1 MKTKS
6 IIAGM
11 LSTMLLAVGCNKED
25 GGNRVTPEAG
35 VKTYASFSVSLLN
48 QSTRAAS
55 IDPNAVT
62 EETKISD
69 LYIYIFNGGVLE
81 TKGQITLNT
90 DNKGTT
96 ALATTTGTKTIYA
109 VPNYEATGAIGSL
122 QSDFEKQLIDATD
135 IAEENGFFMA
145 GKTEATLTEKTQ
157 EQAIE
162 DANLIKIS
170 VARGAAKVQMQ
181 FGTNVPVKPV
191 VNATV
196 SNVKFTLA
204 QQNSQTYL
212 AKLIAGEFSPKGKTA
227 EQQDNDNNGT
237 YDHLT
242 KLPTTDDELKWIN
255 AGTTYQ
261 NTYATSKYLAENVN
275 EAPTTGNT
283 SYVLV
288 ELTVK
293 PTQTSDASGNFSS
306 SNLGENADFWVI
318 VKHDAA
324 SGDIIFAAKED
335 AQNVNKILYFAAE
348 SDANTYLTTNTANL
362 TNYKVVK
369 YEKGKSYYRLNI
381 RDIRENNLTKKY
393 AVNRNHYYKV
403 NITEISNLGFN
414 AAAGTIPTNPTT
426 PLETQTYISADIT
439 IEAWTVVDMNEP
451 LG

>member
-48 QSTRAAS
+48 QSTRATS
-55 IDPNAVT
+55 NDPNAVT
-62 EETKISD
+62 EETKIHD

-81 TKGQITLNT
+81 TKGQINLNAN
-90 DNKGTT
+90 NKGTS

-109 VPNYEATGAIGSL
+109 VANYNNAKGDIGSL
-122 QSDFEKQLIDATD
+122 QSDFEKQLIAATD

-145 GKTEATLTEKTQ
+145 GKTEATLTERTEEEAKQ
-157 EQAIE
+157 E
-162 DANLIKIS
+162 ANLIQIS

-196 SNVKFTLA
+196 TNARFTLA
-204 QQNSQTYL
+204 QQNSHTYL
-212 AKLIAGEFSPKGKTA
+212 AKLIVNGFSSKGKRV
-227 EQQDNDNNGT
+227 EQTDTDRDGT

-255 AGTTYQ
+255 AVTTYD
-261 NTYATSKYLAENVN
+261 NAFDNSKYLAENVN

-288 ELTVK
+288 SLQVTPQATADATGNVTATPLVAGTTFYVLAKKEL
-293 PTQTSDASGNFSS
+293 ASGK
-306 SNLGENADFWVI
+306 I
-318 VKHDAA
+318 T
-324 SGDIIFAAKED
+324 FALKD
-335 AQNVNKILYFAAE
+335 NQILYFSQA
-348 SDANTYLTTNTANL
+348 SDATAYKAAQGVDLAAYDVETYTN
-362 TNYKVVK
+362 
-369 YEKGKSYYRLNI
+369 GISYYRLNI
-381 RDIRENNLTKKY
+381 RDIRETTLTKKY

-414 AAAGTIPTNPTT
+414 TAAGTIPTEPTT

-439 IEAWTVVDMNEP
+439 IEPWTVVDMNEP

>member
-55 IDPNAVT
+55 TDPNAVET
-62 EETKISD
+62 ETKISD
-69 LYIYIFNGGVLE
+69 LHIYIFNGGVLE
-81 TKGQITLNT
+81 TKGKITLNT

-109 VPNYEATGAIGSL
+109 VANYNNAQGAIGSL
-122 QSDFEKQLIDATD
+122 QSDFEKQLIAATD

-145 GKTEATLTEKTQ
+145 GKTEATLTERTEDEAKQ
-157 EQAIE
+157 

-191 VNATV
+191 VNASV
-196 SNVKFTLA
+196 ADAKFTLA
-204 QQNSQTYL
+204 QQNSQMYL
-212 AKLIAGEFSPKGKTA
+212 AKLIVEGFSPKGKTA
-227 EQQDNDNNGT
+227 EQTDADADGT
-237 YDHLT
+237 YDHLM

-275 EAPTTGNT
+275 ENPTTGNT

-288 ELTVK
+288 SLQVTPQATADATGNVTQTALTPGTTFYVLAKKELTSGK
-293 PTQTSDASGNFSS
+293 ITFASK
-306 SNLGENADFWVI
+306 D
-318 VKHDAA
+318 
-324 SGDIIFAAKED
+324 
-335 AQNVNKILYFAAE
+335 NKILYFKQE
-348 SDANTYLTTNTANL
+348 VDATTYKNTQVDLTTYDVETY
-362 TNYKVVK
+362 TN
-369 YEKGKSYYRLNI
+369 GISYYRLNI
-381 RDIRENNLTKKY
+381 RDIRETTLTKKY

-414 AAAGTIPTNPTT
+414 TAAGTIPTEPTT
-426 PLETQTYISADIT
+426 PLETQTHISADIT
-439 IEAWTVVDMNEP
+439 IEPWTVVDMNEP

>member
-1 MKTKS
+1 MRTKS

-55 IDPNAVT
+55 NDPNAVT
-62 EETKISD
+62 EETKISH

-81 TKGQITLNT
+81 TKGQIILNVN
-90 DNKGTT
+90 NKGTT

-109 VPNYEATGAIGSL
+109 VPNYDAKGAIGSL
-122 QSDFEKQLIDATD
+122 QSDFEKQLIAATD

-145 GKTEATLTEKTQ
+145 GKKEATLTEQ
-157 EQAIE
+157 DE
-162 DANLIKIS
+162 DAAIANPIAIT

-181 FGTNVPVKPV
+181 FGTNVPVKSV
-191 VNATV
+191 VNAKV
-196 SNVKFTLA
+196 ANAKFTLA
-204 QQNSQTYL
+204 QQNTQMYL
-212 AKLIAGEFSPKGKTA
+212 AKLIAGEFSPKGETA
-227 EQQDNDNNGT
+227 KQTDADQDGT
-237 YDHLT
+237 YDHLM
-242 KLPTTDDELKWIN
+242 KLPSTDDELKWIN
-255 AGTTYQ
+255 AGQTYQ

-275 EAPTTGNT
+275 ETPTTGNT

-288 ELTVK
+288 CLQVTPQATADATGNVTATPLTPNTTFYVLAK
-293 PTQTSDASGNFSS
+293 KDATSGK
-306 SNLGENADFWVI
+306 I
-318 VKHDAA
+318 T
-324 SGDIIFAAKED
+324 FATKD
-335 AQNVNKILYFAAE
+335 DKILYFEQNA
-348 SDANTYLTTNTANL
+348 DATTYKGTQVDLNDYEVLEYTN
-362 TNYKVVK
+362 
-369 YEKGKSYYRLNI
+369 GISYYRLNI
-381 RDIRENNLTKKY
+381 RDIRKTALTEKY

-414 AAAGTIPTNPTT
+414 TATGTIPTNPTT

-439 IEAWTVVDMNEP
+439 IETWTVVDMNEP

>member
-55 IDPNAVT
+55 NDPNAVT
-62 EETKISD
+62 EETKINH

-81 TKGQITLNT
+81 TKGKISLNT

-275 EAPTTGNT
+275 ENPTTGNT

-288 ELTVK
+288 SLQVTPQAKADGTGNVITTPLTSGTTFYVLAK
-293 PTQTSDASGNFSS
+293 KEATSGKITFASKDG
-306 SNLGENADFWVI
+306 
-318 VKHDAA
+318 
-324 SGDIIFAAKED
+324 
-335 AQNVNKILYFAAE
+335 KILYFE
-348 SDANTYLTTNTANL
+348 QETDATTYKTAQGTILNDYEVLTYTN
-362 TNYKVVK
+362 
-369 YEKGKSYYRLNI
+369 GISYYRLNI
-381 RDIRENNLTKKY
+381 RDIRKTDLTEKY

-414 AAAGTIPTNPTT
+414 TAAGTIPTVPTT
-426 PLETQTYISADIT
+426 PLETQTHISADIT

>member
-1 MKTKS
+1 MRTKS

-55 IDPNAVT
+55 NDPNAVT
-62 EETKISD
+62 EETKISH

-81 TKGQITLNT
+81 TKGQITLDVN
-90 DNKGTT
+90 NKGTT

-109 VPNYEATGAIGSL
+109 VPNYDAKGAIGSL
-122 QSDFEKQLIDATD
+122 QSDFEKQLIAATD

-145 GKTEATLTEKTQ
+145 GKKEATLTKQ
-157 EQAIE
+157 DE
-162 DANLIKIS
+162 DAAIANPIAIT

-181 FGTNVPVKPV
+181 FGTNVPVKSV
-191 VNATV
+191 VNAKV
-196 SNVKFTLA
+196 ANAKFTLA
-204 QQNSQTYL
+204 QQNTQMYL
-212 AKLIAGEFSPKGKTA
+212 AKLIAGEFSPKGETA
-227 EQQDNDNNGT
+227 EQTDADQDGT
-237 YDHLT
+237 YDHLM
-242 KLPTTDDELKWIN
+242 KLPSTDDELKWIN
-255 AGTTYQ
+255 AGQTYQ

-275 EAPTTGNT
+275 ETPTTGNT

-288 ELTVK
+288 CLQVTPQATADATGNVTATPLTPNTTFYVLAK
-293 PTQTSDASGNFSS
+293 KDATSGK
-306 SNLGENADFWVI
+306 I
-318 VKHDAA
+318 T
-324 SGDIIFAAKED
+324 FATKD
-335 AQNVNKILYFAAE
+335 DKILYFE
-348 SDANTYLTTNTANL
+348 QDADATTYKGTQVNLNDYEVLEYTN
-362 TNYKVVK
+362 
-369 YEKGKSYYRLNI
+369 GISYYRLNI
-381 RDIRENNLTKKY
+381 RDIRKTALTEKY

-414 AAAGTIPTNPTT
+414 TATGTIPTDPTT

-439 IEAWTVVDMNEP
+439 IETWTVVDMNEP

>member
-55 IDPNAVT
+55 NDSNAD
-62 EETKISD
+62 EKETKIRD
-69 LYIYIFNGGVLE
+69 LNIYIFNGGVLE
-81 TKGQITLNT
+81 TKGKITLNT

-109 VPNYEATGAIGSL
+109 VANYNNAQGAIGSL
-122 QSDFEKQLIDATD
+122 QSDFEKQLIAATD

-145 GKTEATLTEKTQ
+145 GKTEATLTERTQ

-181 FGTNVPVKPV
+181 FVANVPVKPV
-191 VNATV
+191 VNASV
-196 SNVKFTLA
+196 ADAKFTLA
-204 QQNSQTYL
+204 QQNSQMYL
-212 AKLIAGEFSPKGKTA
+212 AKLTAGEFSPKGKTA
-227 EQQDNDNNGT
+227 EQTDADGDGT

-242 KLPTTDDELKWIN
+242 KLPTTDVEFKWIN
-255 AGTTYQ
+255 AATTYQ
-261 NTYATSKYLAENVN
+261 NTYANSKYLAENVN
-275 EAPTTGNT
+275 ENPTTGNT

-288 ELTVK
+288 SLQVTPQATADATGNV
-293 PTQTSDASGNFSS
+293 TQTALTPGTTFYVLAKKELASGK
-306 SNLGENADFWVI
+306 I
-318 VKHDAA
+318 T
-324 SGDIIFAAKED
+324 FATKE
-335 AQNVNKILYFAAE
+335 NKILYFKQE
-348 SDANTYLTTNTANL
+348 SDAAAYKTVDQGVADYNVETYTN
-362 TNYKVVK
+362 
-369 YEKGKSYYRLNI
+369 GISYYRLNI
-381 RDIRENNLTKKY
+381 RDIRETTLTKKY

-414 AAAGTIPTNPTT
+414 TAAGTIPTDPTT
-426 PLETQTYISADIT
+426 PLETQTHISADIT
-439 IEAWTVVDMNEP
+439 IEPWTVVDMNEP

>member
-48 QSTRAAS
+48 QSTRATS
-55 IDPNAVT
+55 NDPNAVT
-62 EETKISD
+62 EETKIHD

-81 TKGQITLNT
+81 TKGQIILNA
-90 DNKGTT
+90 DNKGTS

-109 VPNYEATGAIGSL
+109 VANYNNAKGDIGSL
-122 QSDFEKQLIDATD
+122 QSDFEKQLIAATD

-145 GKTEATLTEKTQ
+145 GKTEATLTERTEEEAKQ
-157 EQAIE
+157 E
-162 DANLIKIS
+162 ANLIQIS

-196 SNVKFTLA
+196 TNARFTLA
-204 QQNSQTYL
+204 QQNSHTYL
-212 AKLIAGEFSPKGKTA
+212 AKLVDGVSPKGKKA
-227 EQQDNDNNGT
+227 EQEDKENDGT
-237 YDHLT
+237 YDHLM
-242 KLPTTDDELKWIN
+242 KLPTTDDEFKWIN

-275 EAPTTGNT
+275 ENPTTGNT

-288 ELTVK
+288 SLQVTPLAKANGDGNVIETPLTPGTTFYV
-293 PTQTSDASGNFSS
+293 
-306 SNLGENADFWVI
+306 L
-318 VKHDAA
+318 
-324 SGDIIFAAKED
+324 AKEEVSSGKITFASKD
-335 AQNVNKILYFAAE
+335 DKILYFE
-348 SDANTYLTTNTANL
+348 QETDANKYKTVDQSVAD
-362 TNYKVVK
+362 YKVLK
-369 YEKGKSYYRLNI
+369 YTNGISYYRLNI
-381 RDIRENNLTKKY
+381 RDIRKTNLTEKY

-414 AAAGTIPTNPTT
+414 TAAGTIPTDPTT

>member
-48 QSTRAAS
+48 QSTRATS
-55 IDPNAVT
+55 NDSNAVA
-62 EETKISD
+62 EEIKINH

-81 TKGQITLNT
+81 TKGEISLDT

-109 VPNYEATGAIGSL
+109 VPNYEAIGAIGSL

-145 GKTEATLTEKTQ
+145 GKTEATLIERTEDEAKQ
-157 EQAIE
+157 

-191 VNATV
+191 VNASV
-196 SNVKFTLA
+196 AEAKFSLA
-204 QQNSQTYL
+204 QQNSQMYL
-212 AKLIAGEFSPKGKTA
+212 AKLTAGEFSPKGKTA
-227 EQQDNDNNGT
+227 EQKDDDQDGT

-242 KLPTTDDELKWIN
+242 KLPQADAIKWTAGLTAYDN
-255 AGTTYQ
+255 AFANSQ
-261 NTYATSKYLAENVN
+261 YLAENVN
-275 EAPTTGNT
+275 QTPTTGNT

-288 ELTVK
+288 SLQVTPQAKADGTGNVIATPLTPGTTFYVLAK
-293 PTQTSDASGNFSS
+293 KEVSSGK
-306 SNLGENADFWVI
+306 I
-318 VKHDAA
+318 T
-324 SGDIIFAAKED
+324 FATKD
-335 AQNVNKILYFAAE
+335 DKILYFE
-348 SDANTYLTTNTANL
+348 QNTDATTYQGTQANHDYEVLEYTN
-362 TNYKVVK
+362 
-369 YEKGKSYYRLNI
+369 GISYYRLNI
-381 RDIRENNLTKKY
+381 RDIRETDLTKKY

-414 AAAGTIPTNPTT
+414 TAAGTIPTDPTT

>member
-55 IDPNAVT
+55 NDPNAVT
-62 EETKISD
+62 EETKISH

-81 TKGQITLNT
+81 TKGQIILNA
-90 DNKGTT
+90 DNKGTS

-109 VPNYEATGAIGSL
+109 VANYNNTKGDIGSL
-122 QSDFEKQLIDATD
+122 QSDFEKQLIAATD

-145 GKTEATLTEKTQ
+145 GKTEATLIERTE
-157 EQAIE
+157 A
-162 DANLIKIS
+162 DAKQDGNLIKIS

-196 SNVKFTLA
+196 ADAKFTLA
-204 QQNSQTYL
+204 QQNSQMYL

-227 EQQDNDNNGT
+227 EQTDANADGT
-237 YDHLT
+237 YDHLA
-242 KLPTTDDELKWIN
+242 KLPTTDDEFKWIN
-255 AGTTYQ
+255 AETTYQ
-261 NTYATSKYLAENVN
+261 NTYADSKYLAENVN

-288 ELTVK
+288 SLQVTPQATADATGNVTATPLTPNTTFYVLAK
-293 PTQTSDASGNFSS
+293 KDATSGK
-306 SNLGENADFWVI
+306 I
-318 VKHDAA
+318 T
-324 SGDIIFAAKED
+324 FATKD
-335 AQNVNKILYFAAE
+335 DKILYFEQNA
-348 SDANTYLTTNTANL
+348 DATTYKGTQVNLNDYEVLEYTN
-362 TNYKVVK
+362 
-369 YEKGKSYYRLNI
+369 GISYYRLNI
-381 RDIRENNLTKKY
+381 RDIRKTALTEKY

-414 AAAGTIPTNPTT
+414 TATGTIPTDPTT
-426 PLETQTYISADIT
+426 PLETQTFISADIT
-439 IEAWTVVDMNEP
+439 IKAWTVVDMNEP

>member
-55 IDPNAVT
+55 NDSNAVA

-69 LYIYIFNGGVLE
+69 LHIYIFNGGVLE
-81 TKGQITLNT
+81 TKGKITLDGN
-90 DNKGTT
+90 NKGTS

-109 VPNYEATGAIGSL
+109 VPNYDATGDIGSL
-122 QSDFEKQLIDATD
+122 QSDFEKQLIDAAD

-145 GKTEATLTEKTQ
+145 GKTEATLIERTEDEAKL
-157 EQAIE
+157 
-162 DANLIKIS
+162 DDNLIKIP

-191 VNATV
+191 VNAKV
-196 SNVKFTLA
+196 ANAKFTLA

-212 AKLIAGEFSPKGKTA
+212 AKLVDGVSPKGKKA
-227 EQQDNDNNGT
+227 EQEDKENDGT
-237 YDHLT
+237 YDHLM
-242 KLPTTDDELKWIN
+242 KLPTTDDEFKWIN

-275 EAPTTGNT
+275 ENPTTGNT

-288 ELTVK
+288 SLQVTPQAKANGDGNVIETPLTPGTTFYV
-293 PTQTSDASGNFSS
+293 
-306 SNLGENADFWVI
+306 L
-318 VKHDAA
+318 
-324 SGDIIFAAKED
+324 AKEEVSSGKITFASKD
-335 AQNVNKILYFAAE
+335 DKILYFE
-348 SDANTYLTTNTANL
+348 QETDANTYKTVDQSVADYMVLKYTN
-362 TNYKVVK
+362 
-369 YEKGKSYYRLNI
+369 GISYYRLNI
-381 RDIRENNLTKKY
+381 RDIRKTNLTEKY

-414 AAAGTIPTNPTT
+414 TAAGTIPTDPTT

>member
-55 IDPNAVT
+55 TDPNAVAT
-62 EETKISD
+62 ETKISD
-69 LYIYIFNGGVLE
+69 LHIYIFNGGVLE
-81 TKGQITLNT
+81 TKGKITLNT

-109 VPNYEATGAIGSL
+109 VANYNNAQGAIGSL
-122 QSDFEKQLIDATD
+122 QSDFEKQLIAATD

-145 GKTEATLTEKTQ
+145 GKTEATLTERTEDEAKQ
-157 EQAIE
+157 

-181 FGTNVPVKPV
+181 FGDNVPVKSV

-196 SNVKFTLA
+196 ANAKFTLA
-204 QQNSQTYL
+204 QQNSQMYL
-212 AKLIAGEFSPKGKTA
+212 AKLTAGEFSPKGKTA
-227 EQQDNDNNGT
+227 EQTDADGDGT

-242 KLPTTDDELKWIN
+242 KLPTTDVEFKWIN
-255 AGTTYQ
+255 AATTYQ
-261 NTYATSKYLAENVN
+261 NTYANSKYLAENVN

-288 ELTVK
+288 SLQVTPQATADATGNVIQTALTPGTTFYVLAKKEL
-293 PTQTSDASGNFSS
+293 ASGK
-306 SNLGENADFWVI
+306 I
-318 VKHDAA
+318 T
-324 SGDIIFAAKED
+324 FALKD
-335 AQNVNKILYFAAE
+335 NQILYFKQE
-348 SDANTYLTTNTANL
+348 VDATTYKNTQVDLATYNVETYTN
-362 TNYKVVK
+362 
-369 YEKGKSYYRLNI
+369 GISYYRLNI
-381 RDIRENNLTKKY
+381 RDIRETTLTKKY

-414 AAAGTIPTNPTT
+414 TAAGTIPTDPTT
-426 PLETQTYISADIT
+426 PLETQTHISADIT
-439 IEAWTVVDMNEP
+439 IEPWTVVDMNEP

>member
-25 GGNRVTPEAG
+25 GGNRVAPEAG

-55 IDPNAVT
+55 TDPNAVAT
-62 EETKISD
+62 ETKISD
-69 LYIYIFNGGVLE
+69 LNIYIFNGGVLE

-109 VPNYEATGAIGSL
+109 VPNYSAKGDIGSL
-122 QSDFEKQLIDATD
+122 QSDFEKQLIAATD

-145 GKTEATLTEKTQ
+145 GKTEATLTEQ
-157 EQAIE
+157 DENAAI
-162 DANLIKIS
+162 ANPIAIT

-191 VNATV
+191 VNASV
-196 SNVKFTLA
+196 ADAKFTLA
-204 QQNSQTYL
+204 QQNSQMYL
-212 AKLIAGEFSPKGKTA
+212 AKLTAGEFSPKGKTA
-227 EQQDNDNNGT
+227 EQTDADGDGT

-242 KLPTTDDELKWIN
+242 KLQTDAIKWTN
-255 AGTTYQ
+255 GLTTYD
-261 NTYATSKYLAENVN
+261 NTFANSQYLAENVN

-288 ELTVK
+288 SLQVTPQATADATGNV
-293 PTQTSDASGNFSS
+293 TQTALTPGTTFYVLAKKELASGK
-306 SNLGENADFWVI
+306 I
-318 VKHDAA
+318 T
-324 SGDIIFAAKED
+324 FATKE
-335 AQNVNKILYFAAE
+335 NKILYFKQE
-348 SDANTYLTTNTANL
+348 SDAAAYKTVDQGVADYEVLAYTN
-362 TNYKVVK
+362 
-369 YEKGKSYYRLNI
+369 GISYYRLNI
-381 RDIRENNLTKKY
+381 RDIRETTLPKKY

-414 AAAGTIPTNPTT
+414 TAAGTIPTEPTT
-426 PLETQTYISADIT
+426 PLETQTHISADIT
-439 IEAWTVVDMNEP
+439 IEPWTVVDMNEP

>member
-11 LSTMLLAVGCNKED
+11 LSTMLLAVGCNKEH

-55 IDPNAVT
+55 TDPNAVAT
-62 EETKISD
+62 ETKISD
-69 LYIYIFNGGVLE
+69 LNIYIFNGGVLE

-109 VPNYEATGAIGSL
+109 VANYNNAQGAIGSL
-122 QSDFEKQLIDATD
+122 QSDFEKQLIAATD

-145 GKTEATLTEKTQ
+145 GKTEATLTERTEDEATQ
-157 EQAIE
+157 

-181 FGTNVPVKPV
+181 FVANVPVKPV
-191 VNATV
+191 VNAIV
-196 SNVKFTLA
+196 ADAKFTLA
-204 QQNSQTYL
+204 QPNSQMYL
-212 AKLIAGEFSPKGKTA
+212 AKLTAGEFSPKGKTA
-227 EQQDNDNNGT
+227 EQTDADRDGT

-242 KLPTTDDELKWIN
+242 KLPTDAIKWTN
-255 AGTTYQ
+255 GLTTYD
-261 NTYATSKYLAENVN
+261 NTFANSQYLAENVN
-275 EAPTTGNT
+275 ETPTTGNT

-288 ELTVK
+288 SLQVTPQATADATGNVTATPLVAGTTFYVLAKKE
-293 PTQTSDASGNFSS
+293 PTSGK
-306 SNLGENADFWVI
+306 I
-318 VKHDAA
+318 T
-324 SGDIIFAAKED
+324 FATKE
-335 AQNVNKILYFAAE
+335 NKILYFKQE
-348 SDANTYLTTNTANL
+348 SDAAAYKTVDQGVADYEVLAYTN
-362 TNYKVVK
+362 
-369 YEKGKSYYRLNI
+369 GISYYRLNI
-381 RDIRENNLTKKY
+381 RDIRETTLTKKY

-414 AAAGTIPTNPTT
+414 TAAGTIPTEPTT
-426 PLETQTYISADIT
+426 PLETQTHISADIT

>member
-48 QSTRAAS
+48 QSTRATS
-55 IDPNAVT
+55 NDSNAVA
-62 EETKISD
+62 EEIKINH

-81 TKGQITLNT
+81 TKGEISLDT

-109 VPNYEATGAIGSL
+109 VPNYEAIGAIGSL

-145 GKTEATLTEKTQ
+145 GKTEATLIERTEDEAKQ
-157 EQAIE
+157 

-191 VNATV
+191 VNASV
-196 SNVKFTLA
+196 AEAKFSLA
-204 QQNSQTYL
+204 QQNSQMYL
-212 AKLIAGEFSPKGKTA
+212 AKLTAGEFSPKGKTA
-227 EQQDNDNNGT
+227 EQKDDAQDGT

-242 KLPTTDDELKWIN
+242 KLPQADAIKWTAGLTAYDN
-255 AGTTYQ
+255 AFANSQ
-261 NTYATSKYLAENVN
+261 YLAENVN
-275 EAPTTGNT
+275 QTPTTGNT

-288 ELTVK
+288 SLQVTPQAKADGTGNVIATPLTPGTTFYVLAK
-293 PTQTSDASGNFSS
+293 KEVSSGK
-306 SNLGENADFWVI
+306 I
-318 VKHDAA
+318 T
-324 SGDIIFAAKED
+324 FATKD
-335 AQNVNKILYFAAE
+335 DKILYFE
-348 SDANTYLTTNTANL
+348 QNTDATTYQGTQANL
-362 TNYKVVK
+362 NDYEVLEYTN
-369 YEKGKSYYRLNI
+369 GISYYRLNI
-381 RDIRENNLTKKY
+381 RDIRETDLTKKY

-414 AAAGTIPTNPTT
+414 TAAGTIPTDPTT

>member
-55 IDPNAVT
+55 TDPNAVT
-62 EETKISD
+62 EETKIRD
-69 LYIYIFNGGVLE
+69 LNIYIFNGGVLE
-81 TKGQITLNT
+81 TKGRITLNT
-90 DNKGTT
+90 DNKGIT

-109 VPNYEATGAIGSL
+109 VANYNNAQGAIGSL
-122 QSDFEKQLIDATD
+122 QSDFEKQLIAATD

-145 GKTEATLTEKTQ
+145 GKTEATLTEQ
-157 EQAIE
+157 DENAAI
-162 DANLIKIS
+162 ANPIAIT

-181 FGTNVPVKPV
+181 FGDNVPVKSV

-196 SNVKFTLA
+196 ANAKFTLA
-204 QQNSQTYL
+204 QQNSQMYL
-212 AKLIAGEFSPKGKTA
+212 AKLTAGEFSPRGTTA
-227 EQQDNDNNGT
+227 EQKDDDRDGT

-242 KLPTTDDELKWIN
+242 KLPTTDVEFKWIN
-255 AGTTYQ
+255 AATTYQ

-288 ELTVK
+288 SLQVTPQTKADDTGAVIATPLTPGTTFYVLAK
-293 PTQTSDASGNFSS
+293 KEPTSGK
-306 SNLGENADFWVI
+306 I
-318 VKHDAA
+318 T
-324 SGDIIFAAKED
+324 FALKD
-335 AQNVNKILYFAAE
+335 NQILYFE
-348 SDANTYLTTNTANL
+348 QETDATTYKTAQGTILNDYEVLTYTN
-362 TNYKVVK
+362 
-369 YEKGKSYYRLNI
+369 GISYYRLNI
-381 RDIRENNLTKKY
+381 RDIRKTALTEKY

-414 AAAGTIPTNPTT
+414 TAAGTIPTEPTT

>member
-55 IDPNAVT
+55 NDPNAVT

-109 VPNYEATGAIGSL
+109 VPNYEATGTIGSL

-145 GKTEATLTEKTQ
+145 GKAEATLTEKTQ

-162 DANLIKIS
+162 EANLIQIF

-196 SNVKFTLA
+196 AEAKFTLA
-204 QQNSQTYL
+204 QQNSQMYL
-212 AKLIAGEFSPKGKTA
+212 AKLTAGEFSPKGKTA
-227 EQQDNDNNGT
+227 EQKNDDQDGT

-242 KLPTTDDELKWIN
+242 KLPQADAIKWTTGLTAYDN
-255 AGTTYQ
+255 AFANSQ
-261 NTYATSKYLAENVN
+261 YLAENVN

-288 ELTVK
+288 SLQVTPKAKADDTGNVIETPLTPGTTFYVLAK
-293 PTQTSDASGNFSS
+293 K
-306 SNLGENADFWVI
+306 E
-318 VKHDAA
+318 AA
-324 SGDIIFAAKED
+324 SGKITFATKED
-335 AQNVNKILYFAAE
+335 KILYFE
-348 SDANTYLTTNTANL
+348 HETDATTYKTAQGTILNDYEVLTYTN
-362 TNYKVVK
+362 
-369 YEKGKSYYRLNI
+369 GISYYRLNI
-381 RDIRENNLTKKY
+381 RDIRKTALTEKY

-414 AAAGTIPTNPTT
+414 TAAGTIPTDPTT

>member
-25 GGNRVTPEAG
+25 GGNRVAPEAG

-55 IDPNAVT
+55 TDPNAVAT
-62 EETKISD
+62 ETKISD
-69 LYIYIFNGGVLE
+69 LNIYIFNGGVLE

-109 VPNYEATGAIGSL
+109 VANYNNAQGAIGSL
-122 QSDFEKQLIDATD
+122 QSDFEKQLIAATD

-145 GKTEATLTEKTQ
+145 GKTEATLTEQ
-157 EQAIE
+157 DENAAI
-162 DANLIKIS
+162 ANPIAIT

-181 FGTNVPVKPV
+181 FGDNVPVKSV

-196 SNVKFTLA
+196 ANAKFTLA
-204 QQNSQTYL
+204 QQNSQMYL
-212 AKLIAGEFSPKGKTA
+212 AKLTAGEFSPSGTTA
-227 EQQDNDNNGT
+227 EQKDDDRDGT

-242 KLPTTDDELKWIN
+242 KLPTTDVEFKWIN
-255 AGTTYQ
+255 AATTYQ

-288 ELTVK
+288 SLQVTPQATADATGNVTATPLVAGTTFYVLAKKEL
-293 PTQTSDASGNFSS
+293 ASGK
-306 SNLGENADFWVI
+306 I
-318 VKHDAA
+318 T
-324 SGDIIFAAKED
+324 FATKE
-335 AQNVNKILYFAAE
+335 NKILYFKQESEAAAYKTVDLGVADYE
-348 SDANTYLTTNTANL
+348 VLAYTN
-362 TNYKVVK
+362 
-369 YEKGKSYYRLNI
+369 GISYYRLNI
-381 RDIRENNLTKKY
+381 RDIRETTLTKKY

-414 AAAGTIPTNPTT
+414 TAAGTIPTDPTT

>member
-55 IDPNAVT
+55 TDPNAVAT
-62 EETKISD
+62 ETKISD
-69 LYIYIFNGGVLE
+69 LNIYIFNGGVLE
-81 TKGQITLNT
+81 TKGKITLNT

-109 VPNYEATGAIGSL
+109 VANYSAKGDIGSL
-122 QSDFEKQLIDATD
+122 QSDFEKQLIAATD

-145 GKTEATLTEKTQ
+145 GKTEATLTKQTEEEAKQ
-157 EQAIE
+157 
-162 DANLIKIS
+162 DAKLIKIS

-181 FGTNVPVKPV
+181 FGDNVPVKPV

-196 SNVKFTLA
+196 ADAKFTLA
-204 QQNSQTYL
+204 QQNSQMYL
-212 AKLIAGEFSPKGKTA
+212 AKLTAGEFSPKGKTA
-227 EQQDNDNNGT
+227 EQTDADNDGT

-242 KLPTTDDELKWIN
+242 KLPTTDNELKWIN

-275 EAPTTGNT
+275 EALTTGNT

-288 ELTVK
+288 SLQVTPQATADATGNVTATPLVAGTTFYVLAKKEL
-293 PTQTSDASGNFSS
+293 ASGK
-306 SNLGENADFWVI
+306 I
-318 VKHDAA
+318 T
-324 SGDIIFAAKED
+324 FALKD
-335 AQNVNKILYFAAE
+335 NKILYFE
-348 SDANTYLTTNTANL
+348 QETDANTYKTVDQSVAD
-362 TNYKVVK
+362 YKVLK
-369 YEKGKSYYRLNI
+369 YTNGISYYRLNI
-381 RDIRENNLTKKY
+381 RDIRKTNLTEKY

-414 AAAGTIPTNPTT
+414 TAAGTIPTDPTT

>member
-55 IDPNAVT
+55 TDPNAVAT
-62 EETKISD
+62 ETKISE
-69 LYIYIFNGGVLE
+69 LNIYIFNGGVLE

-109 VPNYEATGAIGSL
+109 VANYNNAQGAIGSL
-122 QSDFEKQLIDATD
+122 QSDFEKQLIAATD

-145 GKTEATLTEKTQ
+145 GKTEATLTERTEEEAKQ
-157 EQAIE
+157 E
-162 DANLIKIS
+162 ANLIKIS

-181 FGTNVPVKPV
+181 FVANVPVKPV

-196 SNVKFTLA
+196 ADAKFTLA
-204 QQNSQTYL
+204 QQNSQMYL
-212 AKLIAGEFSPKGKTA
+212 AKLTAGEFSPKGKTA
-227 EQQDNDNNGT
+227 EQTDADGDGT
-237 YDHLT
+237 YNHLT
-242 KLPTTDDELKWIN
+242 KLQTDAIKWTN
-255 AGTTYQ
+255 GLTTYD
-261 NTYATSKYLAENVN
+261 NTFANSQYLAENVN

-288 ELTVK
+288 SLQVTPQAK
-293 PTQTSDASGNFSS
+293 A
-306 SNLGENADFWVI
+306 
-318 VKHDAA
+318 DAA
-324 SGDIIFAAKED
+324 GTVTNGGFTAGTTFYVLAKKEATSGKITFALKD
-335 AQNVNKILYFAAE
+335 NQILYFGQE
-348 SDANTYLTTNTANL
+348 TDATTYKNAQGDLATYEVLEYTN
-362 TNYKVVK
+362 
-369 YEKGKSYYRLNI
+369 GISYYRLNI
-381 RDIRENNLTKKY
+381 RDIRKTALTEKY

-414 AAAGTIPTNPTT
+414 TATGTIPTDPTT

-439 IEAWTVVDMNEP
+439 IETWTVVDMNEP

>member
-48 QSTRAAS
+48 QSTRATFN
-55 IDPNAVT
+55 DPNAVT
-62 EETKISD
+62 EETKIHD

-81 TKGQITLNT
+81 TKGQIILNA
-90 DNKGTT
+90 DNEGTS

-109 VPNYEATGAIGSL
+109 VANYNNAKGDIGSL
-122 QSDFEKQLIDATD
+122 QSDFEKQLIAATD

-145 GKTEATLTEKTQ
+145 GKTEATLTKRTEEEAKQ
-157 EQAIE
+157 E
-162 DANLIKIS
+162 ANLIQIS

-196 SNVKFTLA
+196 TNARFTLA
-204 QQNSQTYL
+204 QQNSHTYL
-212 AKLIAGEFSPKGKTA
+212 AKLIVNGFSSKGKRV
-227 EQQDNDNNGT
+227 EQTDTDRDGT

-255 AGTTYQ
+255 AVTTYD
-261 NTYATSKYLAENVN
+261 NAFDNSKYLAENVN
-275 EAPTTGNT
+275 ENPTTGNT

-288 ELTVK
+288 SLQVTPQTKADDTGTVIETPLTPGTTFYVLAK
-293 PTQTSDASGNFSS
+293 KDATSGK
-306 SNLGENADFWVI
+306 I
-318 VKHDAA
+318 T
-324 SGDIIFAAKED
+324 FATKD
-335 AQNVNKILYFAAE
+335 DKILYFEQNA
-348 SDANTYLTTNTANL
+348 DATTYKGTQVNLNDYEVLEYTN
-362 TNYKVVK
+362 
-369 YEKGKSYYRLNI
+369 GISYYRLNI
-381 RDIRENNLTKKY
+381 RDIRKTALTEKY

-414 AAAGTIPTNPTT
+414 TATGTIPTDPTT

-439 IEAWTVVDMNEP
+439 IETWTVVDMNEP

>member
-1 MKTKS
+1 MRTKS

-55 IDPNAVT
+55 NDPNAVT
-62 EETKISD
+62 EETKISH

-81 TKGQITLNT
+81 TKGQITLDVN
-90 DNKGTT
+90 NKGTT

-109 VPNYEATGAIGSL
+109 VPNYNAKGAIGSL
-122 QSDFEKQLIDATD
+122 QSDFEKQLIAATD

-145 GKTEATLTEKTQ
+145 GKKEATLTEQ
-157 EQAIE
+157 DEDVAI
-162 DANLIKIS
+162 ANPIAIT

-181 FGTNVPVKPV
+181 FGTNVPVKSV
-191 VNATV
+191 VNAKV
-196 SNVKFTLA
+196 ANAKFTLA
-204 QQNSQTYL
+204 QQNTQMYL
-212 AKLIAGEFSPKGKTA
+212 AKLIAGEFSPKGETA
-227 EQQDNDNNGT
+227 EQIDAAQDGT
-237 YDHLT
+237 YDHLM
-242 KLPTTDDELKWIN
+242 KLPSTDDELKWIN
-255 AGTTYQ
+255 AGQTYQ

-275 EAPTTGNT
+275 ETPTTGNT

-288 ELTVK
+288 CLQVTPQATADATGNVTATPLTPNTTFYVLAK
-293 PTQTSDASGNFSS
+293 KDATSGK
-306 SNLGENADFWVI
+306 I
-318 VKHDAA
+318 T
-324 SGDIIFAAKED
+324 FATKD
-335 AQNVNKILYFAAE
+335 DKILYFEQNA
-348 SDANTYLTTNTANL
+348 DATTYKGTQGNLNNYEVLEYTN
-362 TNYKVVK
+362 
-369 YEKGKSYYRLNI
+369 GISYYRLNI
-381 RDIRENNLTKKY
+381 RDIRKTALTEKY

-414 AAAGTIPTNPTT
+414 TATGTIPTNPTT

-439 IEAWTVVDMNEP
+439 IETWTVVDMNEP

>member
-25 GGNRVTPEAG
+25 GGNLVTPEAG

-55 IDPNAVT
+55 NDSNAVT

-109 VPNYEATGAIGSL
+109 VPNYNAKGDIGSL
-122 QSDFEKQLIDATD
+122 QSDFEKQLIAATD

-191 VNATV
+191 VNASV
-196 SNVKFTLA
+196 AEAKFSLA
-204 QQNSQTYL
+204 QQNSQMYL
-212 AKLIAGEFSPKGKTA
+212 AKLTAGEFSPKGKTA
-227 EQQDNDNNGT
+227 EQKDDDQDGT

-242 KLPTTDDELKWIN
+242 KLPQADAIKWTAGLTAYDN
-255 AGTTYQ
+255 AFANSQ
-261 NTYATSKYLAENVN
+261 YLAENVN
-275 EAPTTGNT
+275 QTPTTGNT

-288 ELTVK
+288 SLQVTPQAKADGTGNVIATPLTPGTTFYVLAK
-293 PTQTSDASGNFSS
+293 KEVSSGKITFASK
-306 SNLGENADFWVI
+306 D
-318 VKHDAA
+318 D
-324 SGDIIFAAKED
+324 
-335 AQNVNKILYFAAE
+335 KILYFE
-348 SDANTYLTTNTANL
+348 QETDATTYKNAQQVDLATYEVLAYTN
-362 TNYKVVK
+362 
-369 YEKGKSYYRLNI
+369 GISYYRLNI
-381 RDIRENNLTKKY
+381 RDIRENDLTKKY

-414 AAAGTIPTNPTT
+414 TAAGTIPTDPTT
-426 PLETQTYISADIT
+426 PLETQTFISADIT

>member
-48 QSTRAAS
+48 QSTRATS
-55 IDPNAVT
+55 NDPNAVT
-62 EETKISD
+62 EETKIHD

-81 TKGQITLNT
+81 TKGQIILNA
-90 DNKGTT
+90 DNKGTS

-109 VPNYEATGAIGSL
+109 VANYNNAKGDIGSL
-122 QSDFEKQLIDATD
+122 QSDFEKQLIAATD

-145 GKTEATLTEKTQ
+145 GKTEATLTEQDKDA
-157 EQAIE
+157 AI
-162 DANLIKIS
+162 ANPIAII

-181 FGTNVPVKPV
+181 FGTNVPVKSV
-191 VNATV
+191 VNAKV
-196 SNVKFTLA
+196 ANAKFTLA
-204 QQNSQTYL
+204 QQNTQMYL
-212 AKLIAGEFSPKGKTA
+212 AKLIAGEFSPKGETA
-227 EQQDNDNNGT
+227 EQTDTDRDGT

-261 NTYATSKYLAENVN
+261 NTYADSKYLAENVN

-288 ELTVK
+288 SLQVTPQATADATGNVTATPLTPNTTFYVLAK
-293 PTQTSDASGNFSS
+293 KDATSG
-306 SNLGENADFWVI
+306 
-318 VKHDAA
+318 K
-324 SGDIIFAAKED
+324 IIFATKD
-335 AQNVNKILYFAAE
+335 DKILYFE
-348 SDANTYLTTNTANL
+348 QNTDATTYKDTQGNLNDYEVLEYTN
-362 TNYKVVK
+362 
-369 YEKGKSYYRLNI
+369 GISYYRLNI
-381 RDIRENNLTKKY
+381 RDIRKTALTEKY

-414 AAAGTIPTNPTT
+414 TATGTIPTDPTT

-439 IEAWTVVDMNEP
+439 IETWTVVDMNEP

>member
-48 QSTRAAS
+48 QSTRATS
-55 IDPNAVT
+55 NDSNAVA
-62 EETKISD
+62 EEIKINH

-81 TKGQITLNT
+81 TKGEISLDT

-109 VPNYEATGAIGSL
+109 VPNYEAIGAIGSL

-145 GKTEATLTEKTQ
+145 GKTEATLIERTEDEAKQ
-157 EQAIE
+157 

-191 VNATV
+191 VNASV
-196 SNVKFTLA
+196 AEAKFSLA
-204 QQNSQTYL
+204 QQNSQMYL
-212 AKLIAGEFSPKGKTA
+212 AKLTAGEFSPKGKTA
-227 EQQDNDNNGT
+227 EQKDDAQDGT

-242 KLPTTDDELKWIN
+242 KLPQADAIKWTAGLTAYDN
-255 AGTTYQ
+255 AFANSQ
-261 NTYATSKYLAENVN
+261 YLAENVN
-275 EAPTTGNT
+275 QTPTTGNT

-288 ELTVK
+288 SLQVTPQAKADGTGNVIATPLTPGTTFYVLAK
-293 PTQTSDASGNFSS
+293 KEVSSGK
-306 SNLGENADFWVI
+306 I
-318 VKHDAA
+318 T
-324 SGDIIFAAKED
+324 FATKD
-335 AQNVNKILYFAAE
+335 DKILYFE
-348 SDANTYLTTNTANL
+348 QNTDATTYQGTQANL
-362 TNYKVVK
+362 NDYEVLEYTN
-369 YEKGKSYYRLNI
+369 GISYYRLNI
-381 RDIRENNLTKKY
+381 RDIRETDLTKKY

-414 AAAGTIPTNPTT
+414 TAAGTIPTVPTT
-426 PLETQTYISADIT
+426 PLETQTHISADIT

>member
-55 IDPNAVT
+55 TDLNAVAT
-62 EETKISD
+62 ETKISD
-69 LYIYIFNGGVLE
+69 LNIYIFNGGVLE
-81 TKGQITLNT
+81 TKGRITLNT

-109 VPNYEATGAIGSL
+109 VANYNNAQGAIGSL
-122 QSDFEKQLIDATD
+122 QSDFEKQLIAATD

-145 GKTEATLTEKTQ
+145 GKTEATLTERTEDEATQ
-157 EQAIE
+157 

-181 FGTNVPVKPV
+181 FVTNVPVKPV

-196 SNVKFTLA
+196 ADAKFTLA

-212 AKLIAGEFSPKGKTA
+212 AKLTAGEFSPKGKTA
-227 EQQDNDNNGT
+227 EQTDADRDGT

-242 KLPTTDDELKWIN
+242 KLQTDAIKWTN
-255 AGTTYQ
+255 GLTTYD
-261 NTYATSKYLAENVN
+261 NTFANSQYLAENVN

-288 ELTVK
+288 SLQVTPQATADATGNV
-293 PTQTSDASGNFSS
+293 TQTALTPGTTFYVLAKKELASGK
-306 SNLGENADFWVI
+306 I
-318 VKHDAA
+318 T
-324 SGDIIFAAKED
+324 FALKD
-335 AQNVNKILYFAAE
+335 NQILYFKQEA
-348 SDANTYLTTNTANL
+348 DATTYKATQGELVDYEVLTYTN
-362 TNYKVVK
+362 
-369 YEKGKSYYRLNI
+369 GISYYRLNI
-381 RDIRENNLTKKY
+381 RDIRETTLTKKY

-414 AAAGTIPTNPTT
+414 TAAGTIPTEPTT
-426 PLETQTYISADIT
+426 PLETQTHISADIT
-439 IEAWTVVDMNEP
+439 IEPWTVVDMNEP

>member
-55 IDPNAVT
+55 NDPNAVT

-109 VPNYEATGAIGSL
+109 VPNYEATGTIGSL

-145 GKTEATLTEKTQ
+145 GKAEATLTEKTQ

-162 DANLIKIS
+162 EANLIQIF

-196 SNVKFTLA
+196 AEAKFTLA
-204 QQNSQTYL
+204 QQNSQMYL
-212 AKLIAGEFSPKGKTA
+212 AKLTAGEFSPKGKTA
-227 EQQDNDNNGT
+227 EQKNDDQDGT

-242 KLPTTDDELKWIN
+242 KLPQADAIKWTTGLTAYDN
-255 AGTTYQ
+255 AFANSQ
-261 NTYATSKYLAENVN
+261 YLAENVN

-288 ELTVK
+288 SLQVTPKAKADDTGNVIETPLTPGTTFYVLAK
-293 PTQTSDASGNFSS
+293 K
-306 SNLGENADFWVI
+306 E
-318 VKHDAA
+318 AA
-324 SGDIIFAAKED
+324 SGKITFATKED
-335 AQNVNKILYFAAE
+335 KILYFE
-348 SDANTYLTTNTANL
+348 QETDATTYKTAQGTILNDYEVLTYTN
-362 TNYKVVK
+362 
-369 YEKGKSYYRLNI
+369 GISYYRLNI
-381 RDIRENNLTKKY
+381 RDIRKTALTEKY

-414 AAAGTIPTNPTT
+414 TAAGTIPTDPTT

>member
-55 IDPNAVT
+55 NDPNAVT

-145 GKTEATLTEKTQ
+145 GKTEATLTKQDNDT
-157 EQAIE
+157 AI
-162 DANLIKIS
+162 ANPIAIT
-170 VARGAAKVQMQ
+170 VTRGAAKVQMQ

-191 VNATV
+191 VNAV
-196 SNVKFTLA
+196 VADAKFTLA

-227 EQQDNDNNGT
+227 EQQDNDNDGT

-275 EAPTTGNT
+275 QTPTTGNT

-288 ELTVK
+288 SLQVTPQAKADGTGNVIATPLTPGTTFYVLAK
-293 PTQTSDASGNFSS
+293 KEVSSGKITFASK
-306 SNLGENADFWVI
+306 D
-318 VKHDAA
+318 D
-324 SGDIIFAAKED
+324 
-335 AQNVNKILYFAAE
+335 KILYFE
-348 SDANTYLTTNTANL
+348 QETDASTYKTVDQSVADYEVLKYTN
-362 TNYKVVK
+362 
-369 YEKGKSYYRLNI
+369 GISYYRLNI
-381 RDIRENNLTKKY
+381 RDIRETVLTKKY

-414 AAAGTIPTNPTT
+414 TAAGTIPTDPTT

>member
-1 MKTKS
+1 MKPKS

-55 IDPNAVT
+55 TDPNAVT
-62 EETKISD
+62 EETKIHD

-81 TKGQITLNT
+81 TKGQITLDIN
-90 DNKGTT
+90 NKGTT

-109 VPNYEATGAIGSL
+109 VPNYNAKGDIGSL

-145 GKTEATLTEKTQ
+145 GKTEATLTERTEEVAKQ
-157 EQAIE
+157 E
-162 DANLIKIS
+162 ANLIQIS

-196 SNVKFTLA
+196 TNARFTLA
-204 QQNSQTYL
+204 QQNSHTYL
-212 AKLIAGEFSPKGKTA
+212 AKLVDGVSPKGKKA
-227 EQQDNDNNGT
+227 EQLDDDNDGT
-237 YDHLT
+237 YDHLM
-242 KLPTTDDELKWIN
+242 KLPTTDDELKWID
-255 AGTTYQ
+255 ARTTYQ
-261 NTYATSKYLAENVN
+261 NTYAISKYLAENVN
-275 EAPTTGNT
+275 QTPTTGNT

-288 ELTVK
+288 SLQVTPQAKADGTGAVIATPLMPGTTFYVLAKKE
-293 PTQTSDASGNFSS
+293 PTSGK
-306 SNLGENADFWVI
+306 I
-318 VKHDAA
+318 T
-324 SGDIIFAAKED
+324 FALKD
-335 AQNVNKILYFAAE
+335 NQILYFE
-348 SDANTYLTTNTANL
+348 QETDATTYKTAQGTILNDYEVLTYTN
-362 TNYKVVK
+362 
-369 YEKGKSYYRLNI
+369 GISYYRLNI
-381 RDIRENNLTKKY
+381 RDIRKTALTEKY

-414 AAAGTIPTNPTT
+414 TAAGTIPTEPTT

>member
-48 QSTRAAS
+48 QSTRATS
-55 IDPNAVT
+55 NDSNAVT
-62 EETKISD
+62 EETKIHD

-81 TKGQITLNT
+81 TTGKITLNT
-90 DNKGTT
+90 ENKGTT

-109 VPNYEATGAIGSL
+109 VPNYDATGAIGSL
-122 QSDFEKQLIDATD
+122 QSDFEKQLIAATD

-145 GKTEATLTEKTQ
+145 GKTEATLTEQ
-157 EQAIE
+157 DE
-162 DANLIKIS
+162 DAAIANPIAII

-181 FGTNVPVKPV
+181 FGTNVPVKSV
-191 VNATV
+191 VNAKV
-196 SNVKFTLA
+196 ANAKFTLA
-204 QQNSQTYL
+204 QQNTQMYL
-212 AKLIAGEFSPKGKTA
+212 AKLIAGEFSPKGETA
-227 EQQDNDNNGT
+227 EQTDTNQDGT
-237 YDHLT
+237 YDHLM
-242 KLPTTDDELKWIN
+242 KLPSTDDELKWIN
-255 AGTTYQ
+255 AGQTYQ

-275 EAPTTGNT
+275 KTPTTGNT

-288 ELTVK
+288 SLQVT
-293 PTQTSDASGNFSS
+293 PQATADASGNVTATPLTPNTTFYV
-306 SNLGENADFWVI
+306 LA
-318 VKHDAA
+318 KKDAT
-324 SGDIIFAAKED
+324 SGKIIFATKD
-335 AQNVNKILYFAAE
+335 DKILYFSHA
-348 SDANTYLTTNTANL
+348 SDATAYKTAQGVNLAAYNVETYTN
-362 TNYKVVK
+362 
-369 YEKGKSYYRLNI
+369 GISYYRLNI
-381 RDIRENNLTKKY
+381 RDIRETTLTKKY

-414 AAAGTIPTNPTT
+414 TAAGTIPTDPTT
-426 PLETQTYISADIT
+426 PLETQTHISADIT

>member
-48 QSTRAAS
+48 QSTRATS
-55 IDPNAVT
+55 NDSNAVA
-62 EETKISD
+62 EEIKINH

-81 TKGQITLNT
+81 TKGEISLDT

-109 VPNYEATGAIGSL
+109 VPNYEAIGVIGSL

-145 GKTEATLTEKTQ
+145 GKTEATLIERTEDEAKQ
-157 EQAIE
+157 

-191 VNATV
+191 VNASV
-196 SNVKFTLA
+196 AEAKFSLA
-204 QQNSQTYL
+204 QQNSQMYL
-212 AKLIAGEFSPKGKTA
+212 AKLTAGEFSPKGKTA
-227 EQQDNDNNGT
+227 EQKDDDQDGT

-242 KLPTTDDELKWIN
+242 KLPQADAIKWTAGLTAYDN
-255 AGTTYQ
+255 AFANSQ
-261 NTYATSKYLAENVN
+261 YLAENVN
-275 EAPTTGNT
+275 QTPTTGNT

-288 ELTVK
+288 SLQVTPQAKADGTGNVIATPLTPGTTFYVLAK
-293 PTQTSDASGNFSS
+293 KEVSSGK
-306 SNLGENADFWVI
+306 I
-318 VKHDAA
+318 T
-324 SGDIIFAAKED
+324 FATKD
-335 AQNVNKILYFAAE
+335 DKILYFE
-348 SDANTYLTTNTANL
+348 QNTDATTYQGTQANL
-362 TNYKVVK
+362 NDYEVLEYTN
-369 YEKGKSYYRLNI
+369 GISYYRLNI
-381 RDIRENNLTKKY
+381 RDIRETDLTKKY

-414 AAAGTIPTNPTT
+414 TAAGTIPTNPTT